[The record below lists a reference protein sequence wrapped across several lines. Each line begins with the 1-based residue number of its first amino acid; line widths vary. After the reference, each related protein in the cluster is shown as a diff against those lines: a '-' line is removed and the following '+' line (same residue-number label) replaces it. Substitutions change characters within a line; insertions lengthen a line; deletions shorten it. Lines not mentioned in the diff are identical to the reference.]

1 MATAPRKTFRLFDLY
16 DTRDR
21 RISYPISKL
30 MTSSDEWQYIQPKI
44 VEILRYR
51 FPDVKIEPSKFG
63 EMIISF
69 PAESNQVSSDNG
81 DMMPPINFGGVGL
94 RKGDIPFK
102 FLDKKEPNVVG
113 IGFKVYGDAPAPTP
127 VPAPTP
133 APAPTPTPA
142 PAPTPA
148 PTPAPALKK
157 TYVLSAVYDRGLKM
171 YFQLTMLEKGVE
183 PIRKL
188 KEETMNIVKLAHP
201 SATFPDDPPDKYL
214 LSIEPSSPPQPSLQV
229 SMIGAAARG
238 APFPQLDK
246 TMQSYDLYFTPY
258 DAPAPTPNVTG
269 ECGPPASAIPPP
281 PPPSSKL
288 LPVFPDVTKDRVR
301 DTFEE
306 LQKKYPSM
314 PYLQPPNE
322 VDLGGGYCA
331 AWSLWI
337 QSKLIKLSAE
347 EYWNLPY
354 EARQDV
360 YARVIYGLNPTTSK
374 FTSIGTLQMKTALEQ
389 TIVPGKRVL
398 APRTKRNATTGK
410 AETLTPGRLSNNPTG
425 SVPMLDNFAEKV
437 MRPATQNPDA
447 PFRWISAAGGYHIM
461 HKKAGL
467 LGDFVKLNNTTPDPK
482 PILFN
487 VAVKTYSGGSHAL
500 CFVYFP
506 KSHEI
511 DIVSTYTI
519 SPQMSKYDV
528 LESMYESQAY
538 IDGKPFYP
546 VLNRIE
552 RQLHLPITARPAG
565 RRRTFRK
572 KASKRKTRRRRTI
585 RR

>member
-1 MATAPRKTFRLFDLY
+1 MSRKTYALSKIGRLPNGPTVAVFSLSEPAAMRNFKLDTMDLVKLA
-16 DTRDR
+16 
-21 RISYPISKL
+21 YPSA
-30 MTSSDEWQYIQPKI
+30 T
-44 VEILRYR
+44 
-51 FPDVKIEPSKFG
+51 FPVGDPPSKYL
-63 EMIISF
+63 
-69 PAESNQVSSDNG
+69 VSIVPDS
-81 DMMPPINFGGVGL
+81 PQQEAGL
-94 RKGDIPFK
+94 RVSLEKTKVLYFPFNSPRLADEDPRQWYLQ
-102 FLDKKEPNVVG
+102 FDPYSGASTPAPTPVPTPVPAP
-113 IGFKVYGDAPAPTP
+113 VPTPAPAPAPTP

-133 APAPTPTPA
+133 TPTP
-142 PAPTPA
+142 
-148 PTPAPALKK
+148 
-157 TYVLSAVYDRGLKM
+157 
-171 YFQLTMLEKGVE
+171 
-183 PIRKL
+183 
-188 KEETMNIVKLAHP
+188 H
-201 SATFPDDPPDKYL
+201 
-214 LSIEPSSPPQPSLQV
+214 
-229 SMIGAAARG
+229 
-238 APFPQLDK
+238 
-246 TMQSYDLYFTPY
+246 
-258 DAPAPTPNVTG
+258 VTS

-314 PYLQPPNE
+314 PYLQPPSE
-322 VDLGGGYCA
+322 VNLGGGYCA

-374 FTSIGTLQMKTALEQ
+374 FTLFGTLQMKTDLEQ

-398 APRTKRNATTGK
+398 APRTKKNATTGQ
-410 AETLTPGRLSNNPTG
+410 AETLTPGRLTNNPTG
-425 SVPMLDNFAEKV
+425 SVPMLYNFAEKV

-447 PFRWISAAGGYHIM
+447 PFRWISAASGYHIVE
-461 HKKAGL
+461 KRADL
-467 LGDFVKLNNTTPDPK
+467 FGDFVKLNNTTPDPK

-487 VAVKTYSGGSHAL
+487 VTVKTYNGGYHAL

-528 LESMYESQAY
+528 LEAMYESNTY
-538 IDGKPFYP
+538 VDGKPNYR
-546 VLNRIE
+546 VLNTIE
-552 RQLHLPITARPAG
+552 KQLHLPITPRPAG

-572 KASKRKTRRRRTI
+572 RPSKRMTRRRRTI

>member
-1 MATAPRKTFRLFDLY
+1 MATVPRKTFILFDLY

-81 DMMPPINFGGVGL
+81 DMTPPINFGGVGL

-102 FLDKKEPNVVG
+102 LLDKKEPNVVG
-113 IGFKVYGDAPAPTP
+113 IGFKVYGDAPAPAP
-127 VPAPTP
+127 VPAPAPAPGPAVLVAQRPSWWTERSRPGPAPTP
-133 APAPTPTPA
+133 APAPAPVPA
-142 PAPTPA
+142 PAPT
-148 PTPAPALKK
+148 
-157 TYVLSAVYDRGLKM
+157 
-171 YFQLTMLEKGVE
+171 
-183 PIRKL
+183 
-188 KEETMNIVKLAHP
+188 
-201 SATFPDDPPDKYL
+201 
-214 LSIEPSSPPQPSLQV
+214 
-229 SMIGAAARG
+229 
-238 APFPQLDK
+238 
-246 TMQSYDLYFTPY
+246 
-258 DAPAPTPNVTG
+258 PTPNVTG

-360 YARVIYGLNPTTSK
+360 YARVIYGLNPATSK
-374 FTSIGTLQMKTALEQ
+374 FTPIGTLQMKTDLEQ

-437 MRPATQNPDA
+437 MRPATLNPDA
-447 PFRWISAAGGYHIM
+447 PFRSILQPGGYHIIDKRPVYM
-461 HKKAGL
+461 F
-467 LGDFVKLNNTTPDPK
+467 GDFVKLNNTTPDPK

-487 VAVKTYSGGSHAL
+487 VSVKSYSGGGHAL

-511 DIVSTYTI
+511 DIVSTYAI
-519 SPQMSKYDV
+519 SSTMSKYDA
-528 LESMYESQAY
+528 LEAMYEPRAY
-538 IDGKPFYP
+538 NTDGKPFYP
-546 VLNRIE
+546 LLNTIE
-552 RQLHLPITARPAG
+552 RQLHLPITPRPAG
-565 RRRTFRK
+565 RRRTFRSK
-572 KASKRKTRRRRTI
+572 LSKRMTRRRRTI